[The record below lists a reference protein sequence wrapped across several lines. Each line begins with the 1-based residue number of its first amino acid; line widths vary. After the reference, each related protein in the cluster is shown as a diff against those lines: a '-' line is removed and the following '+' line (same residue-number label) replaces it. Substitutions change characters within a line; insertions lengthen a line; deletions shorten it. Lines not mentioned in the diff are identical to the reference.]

1 MINKVSPVDTPP
13 FSPRQ
18 KLISLNLFPFN
29 NGSNK
34 RCAMRMQTKLLRM
47 NTKMPRMLTKLL
59 HM

>member
-34 RCAMRMQTKLLRM
+34 RCAMRMQTKVLRM
-47 NTKMPRMLTKLL
+47 NTKMPRI
-59 HM
+59 